1 MQLYGK
7 SDVGLVRKSNQ
18 DRFAYGELPGES
30 AWLVVCDG
38 MGGANGGNVAS
49 KIAVDRIS
57 WQFKSTYWKNISSK
71 GIKNIIITAI
81 YNANRAIYQQA
92 QSDPT
97 LRGMGTT
104 VVTAIVRDGRAYLA
118 HAGDSRA
125 YLASDSKLTRI
136 TTDHSIV
143 QELVSNGDITEEE
156 ARIHPQKNIITR
168 VLGVEPT
175 VEIDYQELELLAGD
189 RLLLCTDGLTN
200 YVEEKD
206 ILRLSVRELEEC
218 CDLLISMAKDS
229 GGGDNIT
236 VAALKY

>member
-1 MQLYGK
+1 MLLYGM

-18 DRFAYGELPGES
+18 DGFAFGELPGEG
-30 AWLVVCDG
+30 AWVVVCDG

-57 WQFKSTYWKNISSK
+57 WQFKSTYWKNISDD
-71 GIKNIIITAI
+71 GIKNIMITAV
-81 YNANRAIYQQA
+81 YNANRAIYQEA
-92 QSDPT
+92 QSDRS

-104 VVTAIVRDGRAYLA
+104 VVAAIMRGGRDALA

-125 YLASDSKLTRI
+125 YLASGSKLTRV

-143 QELVSNGDITEEE
+143 QELVNHGDITEEE
-156 ARIHPQKNIITR
+156 ARVHPQKNIITR

-175 VEIDYQELELLAGD
+175 VEIDYQEFEILPGD
-189 RLLLCTDGLTN
+189 CLLLCTDGLTN
-200 YVEEKD
+200 YVED
-206 ILRLSVRELEEC
+206 RELLKASAMSPKDC
-218 CDLLISMAKDS
+218 CSVLVSMAKDS

-236 VAALKY
+236 VVAVKN